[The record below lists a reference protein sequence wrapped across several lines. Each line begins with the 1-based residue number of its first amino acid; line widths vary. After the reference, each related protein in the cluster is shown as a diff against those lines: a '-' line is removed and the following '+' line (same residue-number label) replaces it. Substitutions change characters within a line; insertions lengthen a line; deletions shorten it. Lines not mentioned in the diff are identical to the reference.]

1 MRQIRNKRSLLILAV
16 SFFLVGLVGCIA
28 EDVAPERNERAAG
41 EEITVDLQFSTPAM
55 DQKPGTRA
63 MSPEDEKAI
72 RTLDV
77 LVFHAAQT
85 SGVAGERASTFAYR
99 ANVLERKENTPST
112 GITSVR
118 LKLKA
123 STNNEKY
130 YLMLYANLPEA
141 TRTRLGV
148 NLSADMSKEEVNT
161 LLTAAFA
168 DKWDAKEGVASI
180 PMWGESNDT
189 QINSTT
195 TVFAD
200 FGVTSPTESSPIK
213 LLRALARVD
222 VGLKFGTPVE
232 SETVTGLTGFKLKSV
247 SVYGFQKSY
256 SPLFFRAQMSN
267 GLPQVSSTAP
277 ENSWAYTE
285 KSLVYTL
292 PDAGNSYIREIY
304 IPEAHNTGKYCL
316 VIGGYYGEGNTTK
329 ESFYRVDFLDSNQPE
344 DQQPAYIDVNRNHR
358 YRFNISKVSGPGFD
372 TKEEALRSLSSSIQ
386 FNVTVWNES
395 SVKEVKYDGQYMLGV
410 SQKSLELYKEAGS
423 NTDKN
428 QTKVVVRT
436 DWSEGW
442 KAVVSQGTD
451 FITLTTATGAANTDG
466 SLGFTYTTN
475 ATNVDR
481 TGEITVTAGR
491 MSWKI
496 AIKQLAVSG
505 LSLELLDASG
515 KPIENMQF
523 ASTGV
528 TAQSLQVRWSP
539 ATAQPQV
546 TAMAGGYT
554 FSGSPAGTVS
564 GNGTSTYN
572 ISPGDMTIDP
582 ANPFKSRENVLT
594 FTVVGNDG
602 VKIVKTLVQQQLNY
616 NVVVENASGRPL
628 LGTTPELFALD
639 GIAKTIK
646 VKANTPYKL
655 VLVSQAPLVQYGG
668 TGTAIP
674 AFAEKL
680 SSGIVTGEDISVN
693 LIDDIST
700 PVYYYGD
707 ATFRLESTS
716 VPSRFAPKFFT
727 IRLASALPQPE
738 ANSYMLSPSKKLGLL
753 IPVSR
758 ERTFLAS
765 SFAPFSSSPVITD
778 GGTFA
783 AGMVWST
790 SPSLTTTSAV
800 RIVKPAKQGRDGY
813 VLVMPGT
820 ATGSSLVYA
829 GSVSGAQKAW
839 SWYIWSTEYNVDSA
853 TSGTWMNRN
862 LGAMNN
868 DPIGTDITGT
878 LGMYFQWGRKDPFLG
893 PVNMQMNPLRIMY
906 YGNTNTPGNQKDK
919 TYGGQMTIMQSIDS
933 PERYANPNGND
944 WNRNSSD
951 GYWNNTSKTVFDPC
965 PAGWRV
971 LRSTDMSA
979 GTGTWQNNGL
989 YRNGFYPA
997 GGHIN
1002 DRNAAIEYFASYGY
1016 LWSSNGYGV
1025 NKANYA
1031 EFNDAWIG
1039 NKFTID
1045 QSYYGRAM
1053 AFPVRCI
1060 KE

>member
-1 MRQIRNKRSLLILAV
+1 MRQKRSKRSLLILAV

-28 EDVAPERNERAAG
+28 EDVAPERNERATG

-141 TRTRLGV
+141 ARTRLGAELFV
-148 NLSADMSKEEVNT
+148 GMSKEEVNT
-161 LLTAAFA
+161 LLTASFA
-168 DKWDAKEGVASI
+168 DKWDATEGVASI

-267 GLPQVSSTAP
+267 GLPQVLSTAP

-329 ESFYRVDFLDSNQPE
+329 ETFYRVDFLDSNQPE

-358 YRFNISKVSGPGFD
+358 YRFNISKVSGQGFD

-410 SQKSLELYKEAGS
+410 SQKSLELYKESGS

-436 DWSEGW
+436 DWPEGW
-442 KAVVSQGTD
+442 KAVVSQGAD
-451 FITLTTATGAANTDG
+451 FITLTTAAGAANTDG
-466 SLGFTYTTN
+466 SLAFTYTANNTG
-475 ATNVDR
+475 VDR
-481 TGEITVTAGR
+481 IGEITVTAGR
-491 MSWKI
+491 MSWKVTVR
-496 AIKQLAVSG
+496 QLAVSG
-505 LSLELLDASG
+505 LSLELLDANG
-515 KPIENMQF
+515 KSIDNMEF
-523 ASTGV
+523 PSTGV

-539 ATAQPQV
+539 GTSAPQV
-546 TAMAGGYT
+546 TALPGGYT
-554 FSGSPAGTVS
+554 FTGSPSGTVS
-564 GNGTSTYN
+564 GSGTSTYN
-572 ISPGDMTIDP
+572 ISPGEMTVDP
-582 ANPFKSRENVLT
+582 VNPFKSRDNVLT
-594 FTVVGNDG
+594 FTLQGADG
-602 VKIVKTLVQQQLNY
+602 RRIVKTLVLHQYNY
-616 NVVVENASGRPL
+616 NAFVENAAGVSLMDSKGFYAL
-628 LGTTPELFALD
+628 DGTTPN
-639 GIAKTIK
+639 IS

-655 VLVSQAPLVQYGG
+655 TLVSQTPDIKYGG
-668 TGTAIP
+668 TGSPISG
-674 AFAEKL
+674 FNEKVGNGVVAGESVPLTL
-680 SSGIVTGEDISVN
+680 SNDIQ
-693 LIDDIST
+693 T
-700 PVYYYGD
+700 PVFYYGI
-707 ATFRLESTS
+707 ATFKLESTS
-716 VPSRFAPKFFT
+716 SPARFAPKTFT
-727 IRLASALPQPE
+727 VTLASAMPQPE
-738 ANSYMLSPSKKLGLL
+738 ANSYLLSPSKKLGLL

-758 ERTFLAS
+758 ERTYLAS
-765 SFAPFSSSPVITD
+765 GFAPAGTQPVITD
-778 GGTFA
+778 AGTFS

-790 SPSLTTTSAV
+790 SPSLQATSPV
-800 RIVKPAKQGRDGY
+800 RIVKAAKQGRSGY

-820 ATGSSLVYA
+820 AVGSSVVYA
-829 GSVSGAQKAW
+829 GDVAGNKGW
-839 SWYIWSTEYNVDSA
+839 SWHIWSTEYSVDGA
-853 TSGTWMNRN
+853 ASGAWMDRN
-862 LGAMNN
+862 LGALR
-868 DPIGTDITGT
+868 GTPVGSENYATV
-878 LGMYFQWGRKDPFLG
+878 GMYYQWGRKDPFPG
-893 PVNMQMNPLRIMY
+893 PANQAANTPRTIY
-906 YGNTNTPGNQKDK
+906 YGNANTPGNLKEYK
-919 TYGGQMTIMQSIDS
+919 GKLTLTLSIDS
-933 PERYANPNGND
+933 PEYYANSNGEDWATPNSTDFWQNG
-944 WNRNSSD
+944 
-951 GYWNNTSKTVFDPC
+951 SKTVFDPC

-971 LRSTDMSA
+971 LRSYDFPTS
-979 GTGTWQNNGL
+979 GRGTWANNGL
-989 YRNGFYPA
+989 TYNGSYFP
-997 GGHIN
+997 GSGNIN
-1002 DRNAAIEYFASYGY
+1002 DRTGKLEFFPQYGY
-1016 LWSSNGYGV
+1016 LWTSNGYGP
-1025 NKANYA
+1025 NRSTYF
-1031 EFNDAWIG
+1031 ECNDRAG
-1039 NKFTID
+1039 DNFRTTE
-1045 QSYYGRAM
+1045 SYYGRAM
-1053 AFPVRCI
+1053 CFPVRCI